1 MDQERMVYERYKRA
15 SKEKEE
21 ALCCPTSYNSK
32 YLAIIPEEILE
43 KDYGCGDPSKYV
55 LEGETVL
62 DLGSGGGKLVYIMAQ
77 VVGKKGRV
85 IGVDMNGEMLALA
98 RKYENDME
106 SKLGYKNFEFRRGRI
121 QNLKLDLEKL
131 DVVIKE
137 APIKTIE
144 DYLNLEF
151 KIKELEKYETM
162 IPDYS
167 MDVVVSNCVLNLV
180 RDEEK
185 KELFKE
191 IYRVLKKDGR
201 AVISDIVSD
210 RDVPQYMKED
220 FDLWSG
226 CISGAMREDI
236 FINAFKE
243 AGFKDVD
250 VIKKDETPWR
260 VVDGISFYSVTVC
273 AYKGE
278 KRVKYHSCCGTE
290 NIYIS
295 FKDKLN
301 RLSLT
306 IKKDDVNAVQI
317 NVGGLCNQSCNY
329 CHISASPVDKRIMSR
344 EVMDKILLLLQGSM
358 IEVLD
363 ITGGAPELN
372 PYIEYFLSEAKR
384 FVPRIIFRTN
394 LTALMGKERLLEFL
408 KEENISIYA
417 SLPSIYEEE
426 LNAQRGEGVFK
437 KSIEMLKKLN
447 EMGFGKE
454 RELNIVYNPVQI
466 ELPSQDIVNVY
477 EKTLKNGFGI
487 FFNRLITIT
496 NMPIGNFAHFL
507 ENRGFLEKYN
517 TLLYQNFNV
526 CNLSGLMCR
535 KLLNIGYD
543 GKIYDC
549 DFNNALGLSIGSI
562 FETKNLREF
571 KGRDVVVGNHCYG
584 CTAEKG
590 SSCFGSLSS

>member
-1 MDQERMVYERYKRA
+1 
-15 SKEKEE
+15 
-21 ALCCPTSYNSK
+21 
-32 YLAIIPEEILE
+32 
-43 KDYGCGDPSKYV
+43 
-55 LEGETVL
+55 
-62 DLGSGGGKLVYIMAQ
+62 
-77 VVGKKGRV
+77 
-85 IGVDMNGEMLALA
+85 
-98 RKYENDME
+98 
-106 SKLGYKNFEFRRGRI
+106 
-121 QNLKLDLEKL
+121 
-131 DVVIKE
+131 
-137 APIKTIE
+137 
-144 DYLNLEF
+144 
-151 KIKELEKYETM
+151 
-162 IPDYS
+162 
-167 MDVVVSNCVLNLV
+167 
-180 RDEEK
+180 
-185 KELFKE
+185 
-191 IYRVLKKDGR
+191 
-201 AVISDIVSD
+201 
-210 RDVPQYMKED
+210 
-220 FDLWSG
+220 
-226 CISGAMREDI
+226 
-236 FINAFKE
+236 
-243 AGFKDVD
+243 
-250 VIKKDETPWR
+250 
-260 VVDGISFYSVTVC
+260 
-273 AYKGE
+273 
-278 KRVKYHSCCGTE
+278 
-290 NIYIS
+290 
-295 FKDKLN
+295 
-301 RLSLT
+301 
-306 IKKDDVNAVQI
+306 
-317 NVGGLCNQSCNY
+317 
-329 CHISASPVDKRIMSR
+329 
-344 EVMDKILLLLQGSM
+344 MDKILLLLQGSM

-372 PYIEYFLSEAKR
+372 PHIEYFLSEAKR

-447 EMGFGKE
+447 EMGFGKR

-466 ELPSQDIVNVY
+466 ELPSEDIANVY

-517 TLLYQNFNV
+517 TLLYQNFSV

-535 KLLNIGYD
+535 NLLNIGYD

-584 CTAEKG
+584 CTARKG